1 MILTLR
7 LTESN
12 QWVRV
17 DHATRINLLNSPPM
31 TGSVDDDKDDI
42 SNNDK
47 RKMILDMY
55 EQCECKM

>member
-1 MILTLR
+1 MILTLQ

-31 TGSVDDDKDDI
+31 TGSVEE
-42 SNNDK
+42 N
-47 RKMILDMY
+47 KMVVMMTRMI
-55 EQCECKM
+55 